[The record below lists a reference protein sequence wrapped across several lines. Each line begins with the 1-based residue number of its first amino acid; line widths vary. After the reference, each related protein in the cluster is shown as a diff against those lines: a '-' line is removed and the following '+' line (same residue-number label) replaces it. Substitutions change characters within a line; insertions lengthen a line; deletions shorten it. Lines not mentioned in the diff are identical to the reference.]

1 MSLINEKKDFKIIAD
16 LIPAKSSVI
25 DVGCNDGSLLEF
37 LKEEKDI
44 NGRGMEIDQ
53 QKVQLCL
60 SKGISVI
67 EGDADLDLY
76 DYPDNLFDYSILT
89 YTLQATKS
97 PKNVLSELV
106 RISSKAIISFPNFG
120 HWKIRLQLLLTGK
133 MPITEGLPHSWYE
146 TPNIHFF
153 TLKDFE
159 NLCKDMNIVIEKSIG
174 LTNKGKQFSIQKSFF
189 PSNIF
194 TSEAIFL
201 LSYKNFEPIKI
212 KSTNNVF
219 AKNSAIVN

>member
-37 LKEEKDI
+37 LKEEKNID
-44 NGRGMEIDQ
+44 GRGMEIDQ

-120 HWKIRLQLLLTGK
+120 HWKIATSLLLKRK
-133 MPITEGLPHSWYE
+133 MPISEKLSYSWHE
-146 TPNIHFF
+146 TPNLHFC
-153 TLKDFE
+153 TINDFID
-159 NLCKDMNIVIEKSIG
+159 LCDEVGIRIEKQANLKINKLNKFNGKNLLNSYFNEVG
-174 LTNKGKQFSIQKSFF
+174 L
-189 PSNIF
+189 
-194 TSEAIFL
+194 FL
-201 LSYKNFEPIKI
+201 VSKI
-212 KSTNNVF
+212 KN
-219 AKNSAIVN
+219 

>member
-16 LIPAKSSVI
+16 LIPSKSSVI

-120 HWKIRLQLLLTGK
+120 HWKIATSLLINRK
-133 MPITEGLPHSWYE
+133 MPISEKLSYSWHE
-146 TPNIHFF
+146 TPNLHFC
-153 TLKDFE
+153 TINDFID
-159 NLCKDMNIVIEKSIG
+159 LCEEAGIRIEKQANLKTNRLNKFYGKNLLNSYFNEVG
-174 LTNKGKQFSIQKSFF
+174 L
-189 PSNIF
+189 
-194 TSEAIFL
+194 FL
-201 LSYKNFEPIKI
+201 VSKI
-212 KSTNNVF
+212 KN
-219 AKNSAIVN
+219 

>member
-1 MSLINEKKDFKIIAD
+1 MSLINEKKDFKIIAN
-16 LIPAKSSVI
+16 LIPAKSTVI

-37 LKEEKDI
+37 LKEEKNID
-44 NGRGMEIDQ
+44 GRGMEIDQ

-106 RISSKAIISFPNFG
+106 RISGKAIISFPNFG
-120 HWKIRLQLLLTGK
+120 HWKIASSLLLKRK
-133 MPITEGLPHSWYE
+133 MPISEKLSYSWHE
-146 TPNIHFF
+146 TPNLHFC
-153 TLKDFE
+153 TINDFID
-159 NLCKDMNIVIEKSIG
+159 LCDEAGIRIEKQAN
-174 LTNKGKQFSIQKSFF
+174 LKTNKLNKFNGKNLLNSYF
-189 PSNIF
+189 N
-194 TSEAIFL
+194 EVGLFL
-201 LSYKNFEPIKI
+201 VSKI
-212 KSTNNVF
+212 KN
-219 AKNSAIVN
+219 

>member
-37 LKEEKDI
+37 LKEEKNID
-44 NGRGMEIDQ
+44 GRGMEIDQ

-120 HWKIRLQLLLTGK
+120 HWKIASSLLLKRK
-133 MPITEGLPHSWYE
+133 MPISEKLSYSWHE
-146 TPNIHFF
+146 TPNLHFC
-153 TLKDFE
+153 TINDFID
-159 NLCKDMNIVIEKSIG
+159 LCDEAGIRIEKQAN
-174 LTNKGKQFSIQKSFF
+174 LKTNKLNKFNGKNLLNSYF
-189 PSNIF
+189 N
-194 TSEAIFL
+194 EVGLFL
-201 LSYKNFEPIKI
+201 VSKI
-212 KSTNNVF
+212 NN
-219 AKNSAIVN
+219 

>member
-16 LIPAKSSVI
+16 LIPANSSVI

-120 HWKIRLQLLLTGK
+120 HWKIATSLLIKRK
-133 MPITEGLPHSWYE
+133 MPISEKLSYSWHE
-146 TPNIHFF
+146 TPNLHFC
-153 TLKDFE
+153 TINDFID
-159 NLCKDMNIVIEKSIG
+159 LCEEAGIRIEKQANLKTNKLNKFYGKNLLNSYFNEIG
-174 LTNKGKQFSIQKSFF
+174 L
-189 PSNIF
+189 
-194 TSEAIFL
+194 FL
-201 LSYKNFEPIKI
+201 VSKI
-212 KSTNNVF
+212 KN
-219 AKNSAIVN
+219 

>member
-37 LKEEKDI
+37 LKEEKNID
-44 NGRGMEIDQ
+44 GRGMEIDQ

-120 HWKIRLQLLLTGK
+120 HWRIATSLLINRK
-133 MPITEGLPHSWYE
+133 MPISEKLSYSWHE
-146 TPNIHFF
+146 TPNLHFC
-153 TLKDFE
+153 TINDFID
-159 NLCKDMNIVIEKSIG
+159 LCEEAGIRIEKQANLKTNRLNKFYGKNLLNSYFNEVG
-174 LTNKGKQFSIQKSFF
+174 L
-189 PSNIF
+189 
-194 TSEAIFL
+194 FL
-201 LSYKNFEPIKI
+201 VSKI
-212 KSTNNVF
+212 IN
-219 AKNSAIVN
+219 

>member
-25 DVGCNDGSLLEF
+25 DMGCNDGSLLEF

-120 HWKIRLQLLLTGK
+120 HWKIATSLLINRK
-133 MPITEGLPHSWYE
+133 MPISEKLSYSWHE
-146 TPNIHFF
+146 TPNLHFC
-153 TLKDFE
+153 TINDFID
-159 NLCKDMNIVIEKSIG
+159 LCEEAGIRIEKQANLKTNRLNEFYGKNLLNSYFNEVG
-174 LTNKGKQFSIQKSFF
+174 L
-189 PSNIF
+189 
-194 TSEAIFL
+194 FL
-201 LSYKNFEPIKI
+201 VSKI
-212 KSTNNVF
+212 KN
-219 AKNSAIVN
+219 

>member
-16 LIPAKSSVI
+16 LIPANSSVI

-106 RISSKAIISFPNFG
+106 RISNKAIISFPNFG
-120 HWKIRLQLLLTGK
+120 HWKIATSLLLKRK
-133 MPITEGLPHSWYE
+133 MPISEKLSYSWHE
-146 TPNIHFF
+146 TPNLHFC
-153 TLKDFE
+153 TINDFID
-159 NLCKDMNIVIEKSIG
+159 LCEEAGIRIEKQANLKTNRLNKFYGKNLLNSYFNEVG
-174 LTNKGKQFSIQKSFF
+174 L
-189 PSNIF
+189 
-194 TSEAIFL
+194 FL
-201 LSYKNFEPIKI
+201 VSKI
-212 KSTNNVF
+212 KN
-219 AKNSAIVN
+219 

>member
-16 LIPAKSSVI
+16 LIPANSSVI

-120 HWKIRLQLLLTGK
+120 HWKIATSLLIKRK
-133 MPITEGLPHSWYE
+133 MPISEKLSYSWHE
-146 TPNIHFF
+146 TPNLHFC
-153 TLKDFE
+153 TINDFID
-159 NLCKDMNIVIEKSIG
+159 LCEEAGIRIEKQANLKTNRLNKFYGKNLLNSYFNEVG
-174 LTNKGKQFSIQKSFF
+174 L
-189 PSNIF
+189 
-194 TSEAIFL
+194 FL
-201 LSYKNFEPIKI
+201 VSKI
-212 KSTNNVF
+212 KS
-219 AKNSAIVN
+219 

>member
-1 MSLINEKKDFKIIAD
+1 MSLINENKDFKIIAD

-44 NGRGMEIDQ
+44 DGRGMEIDQ

-60 SKGISVI
+60 TKGISVI

-120 HWKIRLQLLLTGK
+120 HWKIATNLLINRK
-133 MPITEGLPHSWYE
+133 MPISEKLSYSWHE
-146 TPNIHFF
+146 TPNLHFC
-153 TLKDFE
+153 TINDFID
-159 NLCKDMNIVIEKSIG
+159 LCEEVGIRIEKQANLKTDKLNEFYGKNLLNSYFNEVG
-174 LTNKGKQFSIQKSFF
+174 L
-189 PSNIF
+189 
-194 TSEAIFL
+194 FL
-201 LSYKNFEPIKI
+201 VSKI
-212 KSTNNVF
+212 KN
-219 AKNSAIVN
+219 

>member
-16 LIPAKSSVI
+16 LIPATSSVI

-44 NGRGMEIDQ
+44 DGRGMEIDQ

-120 HWKIRLQLLLTGK
+120 HWKIATSLLLKRK
-133 MPITEGLPHSWYE
+133 MPISEKLSYSWHE
-146 TPNIHFF
+146 TPNLHFC
-153 TLKDFE
+153 TINDFID
-159 NLCKDMNIVIEKSIG
+159 LCDEAGIRIEKQAN
-174 LTNKGKQFSIQKSFF
+174 LKTNKLNEFNGKNLLNSYF
-189 PSNIF
+189 N
-194 TSEAIFL
+194 EVGLFL
-201 LSYKNFEPIKI
+201 VSKI
-212 KSTNNVF
+212 KN
-219 AKNSAIVN
+219 

>member
-16 LIPAKSSVI
+16 LIPANSSVI

-120 HWKIRLQLLLTGK
+120 HWKIATSLLINRK
-133 MPITEGLPHSWYE
+133 MPISEKLSYSWHE
-146 TPNIHFF
+146 TPNLHFC
-153 TLKDFE
+153 TINDFID
-159 NLCKDMNIVIEKSIG
+159 LCEEAGIRIEKQANLKTSRLNKFYGKNLLNSYFNEVG
-174 LTNKGKQFSIQKSFF
+174 L
-189 PSNIF
+189 
-194 TSEAIFL
+194 FL
-201 LSYKNFEPIKI
+201 VSKI
-212 KSTNNVF
+212 KN
-219 AKNSAIVN
+219 

>member
-16 LIPAKSSVI
+16 LIPANSSVI

-120 HWKIRLQLLLTGK
+120 HWKIATSLLINRK
-133 MPITEGLPHSWYE
+133 MPISEKLSYSWHE
-146 TPNIHFF
+146 TPNLHFC
-153 TLKDFE
+153 TINDFID
-159 NLCKDMNIVIEKSIG
+159 LCEEAGIRIEKQAN
-174 LTNKGKQFSIQKSFF
+174 LKTNKLNEFYGKNLLNSYF
-189 PSNIF
+189 N
-194 TSEAIFL
+194 EVGLFL
-201 LSYKNFEPIKI
+201 VSKI
-212 KSTNNVF
+212 KN
-219 AKNSAIVN
+219 

>member
-37 LKEEKDI
+37 LKEEKNID
-44 NGRGMEIDQ
+44 GRGMEIDQ

-120 HWKIRLQLLLTGK
+120 HWKIATSLLINRK
-133 MPITEGLPHSWYE
+133 MPISEKLSYSWHE
-146 TPNIHFF
+146 TPNLHFCTINDLSLIH
-153 TLKDFE
+153 
-159 NLCKDMNIVIEKSIG
+159 I
-174 LTNKGKQFSIQKSFF
+174 
-189 PSNIF
+189 
-194 TSEAIFL
+194 
-201 LSYKNFEPIKI
+201 
-212 KSTNNVF
+212 
-219 AKNSAIVN
+219 

>member
-120 HWKIRLQLLLTGK
+120 HWKIATSLLINRK
-133 MPITEGLPHSWYE
+133 MPISEKLSYSWHE
-146 TPNIHFF
+146 TPNLHFC
-153 TLKDFE
+153 TINDFID
-159 NLCKDMNIVIEKSIG
+159 LCEEAGIRIEKQANLKTNRLNKFYGKNLLNSYFNEVG
-174 LTNKGKQFSIQKSFF
+174 L
-189 PSNIF
+189 
-194 TSEAIFL
+194 FL
-201 LSYKNFEPIKI
+201 VSKIKI
-212 KSTNNVF
+212 
-219 AKNSAIVN
+219 

>member
-44 NGRGMEIDQ
+44 DGRGMEIDQ
-53 QKVQLCL
+53 KKVQLCL

-120 HWKIRLQLLLTGK
+120 HWKIATSLLINRK
-133 MPITEGLPHSWYE
+133 MPISEKLSYSWHE
-146 TPNIHFF
+146 THNLHFC
-153 TLKDFE
+153 TINDFID
-159 NLCKDMNIVIEKSIG
+159 LCEEAGIRIEKQAN
-174 LTNKGKQFSIQKSFF
+174 LKTNKLNEFYGKNLLNSYF
-189 PSNIF
+189 N
-194 TSEAIFL
+194 EVGLFL
-201 LSYKNFEPIKI
+201 VSKI
-212 KSTNNVF
+212 KN
-219 AKNSAIVN
+219 

>member
-120 HWKIRLQLLLTGK
+120 HWKIATNLLINRK
-133 MPITEGLPHSWYE
+133 MPISEKLSYSWHE
-146 TPNIHFF
+146 TPNLHFC
-153 TLKDFE
+153 TINDFID
-159 NLCKDMNIVIEKSIG
+159 LCEEAGIRIEKQANLKTNRLNKFYGKNLLNSYFNEVG
-174 LTNKGKQFSIQKSFF
+174 L
-189 PSNIF
+189 
-194 TSEAIFL
+194 FL
-201 LSYKNFEPIKI
+201 VSKI
-212 KSTNNVF
+212 KN
-219 AKNSAIVN
+219 

>member
-37 LKEEKDI
+37 LKEDKDI

-120 HWKIRLQLLLTGK
+120 HWKIATSLLIKRK
-133 MPITEGLPHSWYE
+133 MPISEKLSYSWHE
-146 TPNIHFF
+146 TPNLHFC
-153 TLKDFE
+153 TINDFID
-159 NLCKDMNIVIEKSIG
+159 LCEEAGIRIEKQAN
-174 LTNKGKQFSIQKSFF
+174 LKTNKLNEFYGKNLLNSYF
-189 PSNIF
+189 N
-194 TSEAIFL
+194 EVGLFL
-201 LSYKNFEPIKI
+201 VSKI
-212 KSTNNVF
+212 KN
-219 AKNSAIVN
+219 

>member
-16 LIPAKSSVI
+16 LIPANSSVI

-120 HWKIRLQLLLTGK
+120 HWKIATSLLINRK
-133 MPITEGLPHSWYE
+133 MPISEKLSYSWHE
-146 TPNIHFF
+146 TPNLHFC
-153 TLKDFE
+153 TINDFID
-159 NLCKDMNIVIEKSIG
+159 LCEEAGIRIEKQAN
-174 LTNKGKQFSIQKSFF
+174 LKTNRLNKFYGKNLLNSYF
-189 PSNIF
+189 N
-194 TSEAIFL
+194 EVDLFL
-201 LSYKNFEPIKI
+201 VSKI
-212 KSTNNVF
+212 KN
-219 AKNSAIVN
+219 

>member
-16 LIPAKSSVI
+16 LIPANSSVI

-120 HWKIRLQLLLTGK
+120 HWKIATSLLINRK
-133 MPITEGLPHSWYE
+133 MPISEKLSYSWHE
-146 TPNIHFF
+146 TPNLHFC
-153 TLKDFE
+153 TINDFID
-159 NLCKDMNIVIEKSIG
+159 LCEEAGIRIEKQANLKTNRLDEFYGKNLLNSYFNEVG
-174 LTNKGKQFSIQKSFF
+174 L
-189 PSNIF
+189 
-194 TSEAIFL
+194 FL
-201 LSYKNFEPIKI
+201 VSKI
-212 KSTNNVF
+212 KN
-219 AKNSAIVN
+219 

>member
-16 LIPAKSSVI
+16 LIPANSSII

-120 HWKIRLQLLLTGK
+120 HWKIATSLLIKRK
-133 MPITEGLPHSWYE
+133 MPISEKLSYSWHE
-146 TPNIHFF
+146 TPNLHFC
-153 TLKDFE
+153 TINDFID
-159 NLCKDMNIVIEKSIG
+159 LCEEAGIRIEKQANLKTNRLNKFYGKNLLNSYFNEVG
-174 LTNKGKQFSIQKSFF
+174 L
-189 PSNIF
+189 
-194 TSEAIFL
+194 FL
-201 LSYKNFEPIKI
+201 VSKI
-212 KSTNNVF
+212 KN
-219 AKNSAIVN
+219 

>member
-120 HWKIRLQLLLTGK
+120 HWKIATSLLINRK
-133 MPITEGLPHSWYE
+133 MPISEKLSYSWHE
-146 TPNIHFF
+146 TPNLHFC
-153 TLKDFE
+153 TINDFID
-159 NLCKDMNIVIEKSIG
+159 LCEEAGIRIEKQAN
-174 LTNKGKQFSIQKSFF
+174 LKTNKLNKFYGKNLLNSYF
-189 PSNIF
+189 N
-194 TSEAIFL
+194 EVGLFL
-201 LSYKNFEPIKI
+201 VSKI
-212 KSTNNVF
+212 KN
-219 AKNSAIVN
+219 

>member
-16 LIPAKSSVI
+16 LIPANSSVI

-120 HWKIRLQLLLTGK
+120 HWKIATSLLLKRK
-133 MPITEGLPHSWYE
+133 MPISEKLSYSWHE
-146 TPNIHFF
+146 TPNLHFC
-153 TLKDFE
+153 TINDFID
-159 NLCKDMNIVIEKSIG
+159 LCNEAGIRIEKQAN
-174 LTNKGKQFSIQKSFF
+174 LKTNKLNKFNGKNLLNSYF
-189 PSNIF
+189 N
-194 TSEAIFL
+194 EVGLFL
-201 LSYKNFEPIKI
+201 VSKI
-212 KSTNNVF
+212 KN
-219 AKNSAIVN
+219 

>member
-16 LIPAKSSVI
+16 LIPANSSVI

-120 HWKIRLQLLLTGK
+120 HWKIATSLLINRK
-133 MPITEGLPHSWYE
+133 MPISEKLSYSWHE
-146 TPNIHFF
+146 TPNLHFC
-153 TLKDFE
+153 TINDFID
-159 NLCKDMNIVIEKSIG
+159 LCEEAGIRIEKQANLKTNRLNEFYGKNLLNSYFNEVG
-174 LTNKGKQFSIQKSFF
+174 L
-189 PSNIF
+189 
-194 TSEAIFL
+194 FL
-201 LSYKNFEPIKI
+201 VSKI
-212 KSTNNVF
+212 KN
-219 AKNSAIVN
+219 

>member
-37 LKEEKDI
+37 LKEEKNID
-44 NGRGMEIDQ
+44 GRGMEIDQ

-120 HWKIRLQLLLTGK
+120 HWKIASSLLLKRK
-133 MPITEGLPHSWYE
+133 MPISEKLSYSWHE
-146 TPNIHFF
+146 TPNLHFC
-153 TLKDFE
+153 TINDFID
-159 NLCKDMNIVIEKSIG
+159 LCDEVGIRIEKQAN
-174 LTNKGKQFSIQKSFF
+174 LKTNKLIKFYGKNLLNSYF
-189 PSNIF
+189 N
-194 TSEAIFL
+194 EVGLFL
-201 LSYKNFEPIKI
+201 VSKI
-212 KSTNNVF
+212 KN
-219 AKNSAIVN
+219 

>member
-1 MSLINEKKDFKIIAD
+1 MSLINEKKDFKVIAD
-16 LIPAKSSVI
+16 LIPANSSVI

-37 LKEEKDI
+37 LKKEKDI

-120 HWKIRLQLLLTGK
+120 HWKIATSLLIKRK
-133 MPITEGLPHSWYE
+133 MPISEKLSYSWYE
-146 TPNIHFF
+146 TPNLHFC
-153 TLKDFE
+153 TINDFID
-159 NLCKDMNIVIEKSIG
+159 LCEEAGIRIEKQANLKTNRLNKFYGKNLLNSYFNEVG
-174 LTNKGKQFSIQKSFF
+174 L
-189 PSNIF
+189 
-194 TSEAIFL
+194 FL
-201 LSYKNFEPIKI
+201 VSKI
-212 KSTNNVF
+212 KN
-219 AKNSAIVN
+219 

>member
-16 LIPAKSSVI
+16 LIPANSSVI

-120 HWKIRLQLLLTGK
+120 HWKIATSLLIKRK
-133 MPITEGLPHSWYE
+133 MPISEKLSYSWHE
-146 TPNIHFF
+146 TPNLHFC
-153 TLKDFE
+153 TINDFID
-159 NLCKDMNIVIEKSIG
+159 LCEEAGIRIEKQAN
-174 LTNKGKQFSIQKSFF
+174 LKTNKLNKFYGKNLLNSYF
-189 PSNIF
+189 N
-194 TSEAIFL
+194 EVGLFL
-201 LSYKNFEPIKI
+201 VSKI
-212 KSTNNVF
+212 KN
-219 AKNSAIVN
+219 

>member
-120 HWKIRLQLLLTGK
+120 HWKIATSLLIKRK
-133 MPITEGLPHSWYE
+133 MPISEKLSYSWHE
-146 TPNIHFF
+146 TPNLHFC
-153 TLKDFE
+153 TINDFID
-159 NLCKDMNIVIEKSIG
+159 LCEEAGIRIEKQAN
-174 LTNKGKQFSIQKSFF
+174 LKTNKLNEFYGKNLLNSYF
-189 PSNIF
+189 N
-194 TSEAIFL
+194 EVGLFL
-201 LSYKNFEPIKI
+201 VSKI
-212 KSTNNVF
+212 KN
-219 AKNSAIVN
+219 